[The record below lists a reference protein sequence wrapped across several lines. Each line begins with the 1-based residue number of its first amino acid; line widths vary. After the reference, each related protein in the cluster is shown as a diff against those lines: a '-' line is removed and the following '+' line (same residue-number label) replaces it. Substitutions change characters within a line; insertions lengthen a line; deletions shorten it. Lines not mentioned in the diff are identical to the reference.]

1 MTLRFLWALTALFTL
16 AMFLFLCRSG
26 RRYLPRSFLMTL
38 ASAGAST
45 WSAFRRRLRCPDF
58 TSRLWRI
65 PACCFMILPLPVTLK
80 RFLDPEWVFCLG
92 ISLLVYCRTVHR
104 LRTDGADETCGPT
117 RPRMLLPALLLPLR
131 AHSWPTCSPPSSRP
145 TRP

>member
-1 MTLRFLWALTALFTL
+1 MTLRFLWALTALLTL
-16 AMFLFLCRSG
+16 AIFLFLWFRSA
-26 RRYLPRSFLMTL
+26 YLPRSFLMTL

-104 LRTDGADETCGPT
+104 RRTGSADETCGPI
-117 RPRMLLPALLLPLR
+117 RQRMLLLAVRLPER
-131 AHSWPTCSPPSSRP
+131 SWAACLPTSSRP
-145 TRP
+145 IRP